1 MKKILFL
8 GYYIK
13 ETPRGKFLKF
23 LDVATKASGR
33 SKWDILRDVI
43 GASIKNNISV
53 LDYFYFRFY
62 EKNGSERQKWAG
74 TGYMYEYQ
82 LNMNPKYSRNVLE
95 DKRIFLDKYHD
106 FVLHKF
112 VTLEQIENSNSDFHA
127 IMNHQSGK
135 IVFKDALG
143 QCGFGIEITN
153 AKDWT
158 KETLVQHM
166 KAKKFNLLESF
177 VQQAD
182 ELQELS
188 PSGLN
193 TVRVFTHITEN
204 NEVVFLGCRLRISVN
219 SQVDNMA
226 SGNMAAVVD
235 FHSGTVVSN
244 GIYSDISK
252 SDSEFH
258 PITGIQI
265 KGFVVPFWKETVEM
279 ITKAAL
285 LDIRNRSVGWDV
297 AITSQGPE
305 LIEGN
310 HNWCKLLWQ
319 LPEKKGL
326 KHLIAPY
333 NHV

>member
-1 MKKILFL
+1 MKKLFYL
-8 GYYIK
+8 AYYIK
-13 ETPRGKFLKF
+13 ETPKGKFFKF
-23 LDVATKASGR
+23 LDVAAKFSGR
-33 SKWDILRDVI
+33 SKLNILSDVV
-43 GASIKNNISV
+43 GASLKHNISV

-62 EKNGSERQKWAG
+62 EKNECERQKWAG

-82 LNMNPKYSRNVLE
+82 LKMNPKVSRDVLE
-95 DKRIFLDKYHD
+95 DKRIFLEKYHD

-112 VTLEQIENSNSDFHA
+112 VTLEQIENSEPNFA
-127 IMNHQSGK
+127 KIMNNPSGK

-158 KETLVQHM
+158 RETLVQHM

-177 VQQAD
+177 VQQAN

-193 TVRVFTHITEN
+193 TIRIFTQLTKN
-204 NEVVFLGCRLRISVN
+204 DEVVFLGCRLRISVN

-235 FHSGTVVSN
+235 YHTGVVISD

-252 SDSEFH
+252 SDSEIH
-258 PITGIQI
+258 PVTGVRIN
-265 KGFVVPFWKETVEM
+265 GFVVPFWKETIEM

-285 LDIRNRSVGWDV
+285 LDARNRSVGWDI